1 MHFFHKTVGLM
12 ALLCAMP
19 ASYAATARPGIVT
32 TASSRMPTMVVKT
45 STASSTTTGTT
56 TSSAL
61 LANAEC
67 IDAYNE
73 CIRGADAC
81 GENFEECT
89 TKVLFHGKMPNCLG
103 TLAQCS
109 SAGVES
115 LFGTSTVSALASG
128 VTKNTYGE
136 ITDYTYPT
144 DGSVLGQM
152 ITAAAINNKYDTSTC
167 VRRVTSC
174 LRRDSVCGEDFELCT
189 TDTDFRKQR
198 VSCDSILARCQSEGV
213 IELLGSS
220 SRTAKPSEKS
230 RIGEMI
236 AEGAA
241 LAATNAVNTC
251 YKTID
256 QCILGACSQNPY
268 RCFEGNDT
276 DGSVRAVLAEYATAI
291 LGTQDKTS
299 DEQTEALKQLAGS
312 TTNQLSEI
320 NKKSIRGYVQDA
332 CLATIGANK
341 YCYATFLGDGKM
353 PTNAQLRDPLNQDDV
368 FELAYEARMNPSMRA
383 KIADLVDKFDVKAKQ
398 KCTDTIK
405 SCAMRV
411 CGGGVGSACYSQVFK
426 SGTEKSING
435 EETYNEIKNG
445 CATIVNTDLYCKYAA
460 ANPNSSGVYSYS
472 YINRDAFD
480 VLFPE
485 YDNGAEI
492 DAIGVVAALN
502 SALATNYN
510 DAAIAQMRK
519 SCENVAKGCIKSM
532 CGSDY
537 TNCYRNRTD
546 IISGTYNTG
555 DLGGSFDKSMNKMG
569 GVLDNNI
576 VIGLC
581 LDTVKNASSC
591 EEHLAIQTAKAKS
604 SDYGNWGTNSSVRDA
619 WLDAN
624 STKVVDIAKTESDV
638 ETGMCHP
645 SDDDVASNKGCNK
658 NDLAP
663 CDTVDSNGCV
673 YDDKEYV
680 PYSDYV
686 LNNEAET
693 LLQQVMVDIE
703 KEAQATYN
711 AKLTAEQNMCL
722 AANSAG
728 GILSNRDLGS
738 TFMWAKLK
746 ASRKVP
752 AAYNVNG
759 LKPSQ
764 FEASND
770 LYGSFCRVRV
780 TLQSDDKKI
789 QEAMRNKSWTTAYFA
804 VGDSF
809 TCGSWIPEKDLVALS
824 EEVAAEKLGTSK
836 NGNLTNAQKW
846 GVAGASVLSAIAGG
860 VGTDLLQSQ
869 TGLGGLL
876 KTTQNKNNTKMNTNS
891 KQQVYTTCMDMATK
905 ARRAAEACTS
915 SSCSGDQLTDMQV
928 KTADLVSYV
937 QRTVNSQEGAK
948 LVTVDS
954 VLTSPQTAANSTKV
968 SNAVMSVYNDCVDMS
983 NKLSQ
988 QPSQAQEDKNFW
1000 NNGGGRAM
1008 VDITG
1013 AGLTSAIGGVT
1024 TAQILKEQNRTNFT
1038 AEQQEWMNNVGR
1050 HITCYIGGDEA
1061 GNYGDIITTSLE

>member
-19 ASYAATARPGIVT
+19 AAFAATARPADSRIGIVT

-45 STASSTTTGTT
+45 VGTANTSSTTGST
-56 TSSAL
+56 TSTAL
-61 LANAEC
+61 LQNAEC
-67 IDAYNE
+67 IDAYTE
-73 CIRGADAC
+73 CIKGADAC

-89 TKVLFHGKMPNCLG
+89 TKVLFHGKMPNCLS

-115 LFGTSTVSALASG
+115 LFGTSNVAALASG
-128 VTKNTYGE
+128 EVKNTYGE

-144 DGSVLGQM
+144 NGSVLGQM
-152 ITAAAINNKYDTSTC
+152 ITAAAILNQYDTSTC

-174 LRRDSVCGEDFELCT
+174 LRKDSVCGDDFALCT
-189 TDTDFRKQR
+189 TNKDFRKQR
-198 VSCDSILARCQSEGV
+198 VFCDSTLARCQSEGV

-220 SRTAKPSEKS
+220 SRTAMPTASS

-236 AEGAA
+236 TEGAA
-241 LAATNAVNTC
+241 LAAVNAVGTC
-251 YKTID
+251 YKTIE
-256 QCILGACSQNPY
+256 QCFMGACAQNPY
-268 RCFEGNDT
+268 KCYENSSQSIVNIVEAINNGTEITT
-276 DGSVRAVLAEYATAI
+276 DMIDTAI
-291 LGTQDKTS
+291 S
-299 DEQTEALKQLAGS
+299 
-312 TTNQLSEI
+312 
-320 NKKSIRGYVQDA
+320 KSSISAYIKNS
-332 CLATIGANK
+332 CLETIGSNK
-341 YCYATFLGDGKM
+341 YCYATFIGNGQM
-353 PTNAQLRDPLNQDDV
+353 PTNAQLRDEDNQEEI
-368 FELAYEARMNPSMRA
+368 FELAYEARMNASMKS
-383 KIADLVDKFDVKAKQ
+383 KIADLVDKFDTKAKQ

-411 CGGGVGSACYSQVFK
+411 CGGGVGSACYASVF
-426 SGTEKSING
+426 SIDGQNSING
-435 EETYNEIKNG
+435 KNTYNEIKTG
-445 CATIVNTDLYCKYAA
+445 CSAIVNTDTNCKYAA
-460 ANPNSSGVYSYS
+460 ANPNSTGAYSYS
-472 YINRDAFD
+472 YINREAFD
-480 VLFPE
+480 ILFPE
-485 YDNGAEI
+485 YDDGAEI

-510 DAAIAQMRK
+510 DAAIAQMKK

-546 IISGTYNTG
+546 IISGSYDTG
-555 DLGGSFDKSMNKMG
+555 TGLDKSMNKMG
-569 GVLDNNI
+569 GVLDNNV

-581 LDTVKNASSC
+581 LDTIKNASSC
-591 EEHLAIQTAKAKS
+591 EEHLAIQTAKKKS
-604 SDYGNWGTNSSVRDA
+604 SDQKTGGWGSNTSVRDA

-624 STKVVDIAKTESDV
+624 STTAREEWSEEMV
-638 ETGMCHP
+638 ETGLCYP
-645 SDDDVASNKGCNK
+645 SDTKGGKCQPS
-658 NDLAP
+658 DLAP

-673 YDDKEYV
+673 YDMKQTVRYLD
-680 PYSDYV
+680 
-686 LNNEAET
+686 NEAET

-752 AAYNVNG
+752 SGYNVNG
-759 LKPSQ
+759 LKPTQ

-1008 VDITG
+1008 VDVTG
-1013 AGLTSAIGGVT
+1013 AGLTGAIGGVT

>member
-12 ALLCAMP
+12 ALLCATP
-19 ASYAATARPGIVT
+19 GAFAATARPADSRIGIVT
-32 TASSRMPTMVVKT
+32 TASSRMPTMAVK
-45 STASSTTTGTT
+45 TTGTTSTSTGST

-67 IDAYNE
+67 IDAYSQ
-73 CIRGADAC
+73 CVKGADAC

-89 TKVLFHGKMPNCLG
+89 NKVLFHGKMPNCLS

-115 LFGTSTVSALASG
+115 LFGTSNISALASG
-128 VTKNTYGE
+128 ATKNTYGE
-136 ITDYTYPT
+136 ITNYTYPT

-152 ITAAAINNKYDTSTC
+152 ITAAAILNQYDTSTC

-174 LRRDSVCGEDFELCT
+174 LRKDSVCGNDFELCT
-189 TDTDFRKQR
+189 TNTDFRKQR
-198 VSCDSILARCQSEGV
+198 VFCDSTLARCQSEGV

-220 SRTAKPSEKS
+220 SRTAMPTASS

-236 AEGAA
+236 TEGAS
-241 LAATNAVNTC
+241 LAAINAVGTC
-251 YKTID
+251 YKTVD
-256 QCILGACSQNPY
+256 QCFLGACAQNPY
-268 RCFEGNDT
+268 KCYENSGQSIVDIVEAINN
-276 DGSVRAVLAEYATAI
+276 GSEITTEMVDTAI
-291 LGTQDKTS
+291 
-299 DEQTEALKQLAGS
+299 
-312 TTNQLSEI
+312 
-320 NKKSIRGYVQDA
+320 NKSSISAYIKNN
-332 CLATIGANK
+332 CLETIGANK
-341 YCYATFLGDGKM
+341 YCYATFLGNGQM
-353 PTNAQLRDPLNQDDV
+353 PTNAQLRDEDNQEEIFD
-368 FELAYEARMNPSMRA
+368 LAYESRMNAAMKA
-383 KIADLVDKFDVKAKQ
+383 KIADLVDKFDTRAKQ

-411 CGGGVGSACYSQVFK
+411 CGGGVGSACYALVK
-426 SGTEKSING
+426 GTNGNNSING
-435 EETYNEIKNG
+435 GATYSEIKTG
-445 CATIVNTDLYCKYAA
+445 CEAIVNTDANCKYAA
-460 ANPNSSGVYSYS
+460 ANPGAVGAYSYT
-472 YINRDAFD
+472 YIKDDAFGT
-480 VLFPE
+480 LFPE
-485 YDNGAEI
+485 YTTNKDP
-492 DAIGVVAALN
+492 IGVVAALN

-510 DAAIAQMRK
+510 DAAIAQMKK

-546 IISGTYNTG
+546 IISGSYDTG
-555 DLGGSFDKSMNKMG
+555 TGLDKSMNKMG
-569 GVLDNNI
+569 GVLDNNV

-581 LDTVKNASSC
+581 LDTIKNASSC
-591 EEHLAIQTAKAKS
+591 EEHLAIQTAKSTLNNNYKS
-604 SDYGNWGTNSSVRDA
+604 AWGENGSVRDA

-624 STKVVDIAKTESDV
+624 STTASEQWSEEMV
-638 ETGMCHP
+638 ETGFCTP
-645 SDDDVASNKGCNK
+645 SDTKGGKCQTS
-658 NDLAP
+658 DLAP

-673 YDDKEYV
+673 YDVKQTVRYL
-680 PYSDYV
+680 DYV
-686 LNNEAET
+686 LDNEAET

-711 AKLTAEQNMCL
+711 AKLTREQNMCL
-722 AANSAG
+722 AANEAG

-752 AAYNVNG
+752 SGYNVNG
-759 LKPSQ
+759 LKPTQ

-809 TCGSWIPEKDLVALS
+809 TCGSWIPESDLMAISEKVA
-824 EEVAAEKLGTSK
+824 EEKTGTDASGKLTEGQ
-836 NGNLTNAQKW
+836 GWA
-846 GVAGASVLSAIAGG
+846 VAGASVLSAIAGG

-876 KTTQNKNNTKMNTNS
+876 KTTTKKDNVANIKNEARDCKTIA
-891 KQQVYTTCMDMATK
+891 TTAATAASDK
-905 ARRAAEACTS
+905 ARDDSNVANAVYFALNSARNLRNRYDSIES
-915 SSCSGDQLTDMQV
+915 VYDKLEQYN
-928 KTADLVSYV
+928 TADA
-937 QRTVNSQEGAK
+937 VNGNREK
-948 LVTVDS
+948 VV
-954 VLTSPQTAANSTKV
+954 TAAQALAQACDDLSK
-968 SNAVMSVYNDCVDMS
+968 MSDAT
-983 NKLSQ
+983 LRETQ
-988 QPSQAQEDKNFW
+988 DKNFW

-1008 VDITG
+1008 VDLTG
-1013 AGLTSAIGGVT
+1013 AGLVGAAGGVT

-1038 AEQQEWMNNVGR
+1038 AEQQEWMNKVGR

-1061 GNYGDIITTSLE
+1061 GNYGDVITTSLE